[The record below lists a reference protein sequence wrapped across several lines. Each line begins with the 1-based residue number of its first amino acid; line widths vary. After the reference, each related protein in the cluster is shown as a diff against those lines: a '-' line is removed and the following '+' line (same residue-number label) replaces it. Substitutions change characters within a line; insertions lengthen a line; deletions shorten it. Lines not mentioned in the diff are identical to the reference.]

1 LRASSERALL
11 QIIIVGG
18 LKLQQGSL
26 RKLCRSCAL
35 TACLIAPA
43 SVGAEPQ
50 GDFPVLPLPPPIEG
64 VVGLPKPHPSGRLAH
79 VRLVRQEAQ
88 QRGLPPEV
96 ADAVAQVESAY
107 NPNAVGTVG
116 EVGLMQVR
124 STTAGML
131 GHSGTVAE
139 LHEPSTNVRYG
150 VRYLAEAWKLA
161 NGNLCRALMKYRAG
175 HGEERFSE
183 RSVEY
188 CRRARAHLASLGS
201 PLANAP
207 LPSVNF
213 IPSPQGSGPPRAAG
227 RRFAPKVAHAQDATR
242 RAKSRQLWAAHDLRM
257 KGIMSKVSSSSLRI
271 ASGI

>member
-1 LRASSERALL
+1 VTCKLL
-11 QIIIVGG
+11 LPI
-18 LKLQQGSL
+18 
-26 RKLCRSCAL
+26 CAVA
-35 TACLIAPA
+35 ACLVPLSAPA
-43 SVGAEPQ
+43 EPLS
-50 GDFPVLPLPPPIEG
+50 DLPTLPPPPPVEG
-64 VVGLPKPHPSGRLAH
+64 LSGFPKPHPIGRLTH

-124 STTAGML
+124 PTTAAML
-131 GHSGTVAE
+131 GHSGTITD
-139 LHEPSTNVRYG
+139 LYEPSTNIRYG

-161 NGNLCRALMKYRAG
+161 NGDLCRALMKYRAG
-175 HGEERFSE
+175 HGEERFSD

-188 CRRARAHLASLGS
+188 CRRARAHLSSLGS

-213 IPSPQGSGPPRAAG
+213 VPTAQSTAPTRLRAAV
-227 RRFAPKVAHAQDATR
+227 AAKVVNAQTAIK
-242 RAKSRQLWAAHDLRM
+242 RAKSKHLWAAHDARM
-257 KGIMSKVSSSSLRI
+257 KAILSKVSSASLRI
-271 ASGI
+271 ATGL

>member
-1 LRASSERALL
+1 
-11 QIIIVGG
+11 V
-18 LKLQQGSL
+18 QQRSV
-26 RKLCRSCAL
+26 RKLCRYLAL
-35 TACLIAPA
+35 LACVLAPVR
-43 SVGAEPQ
+43 VGAEPESH
-50 GDFPVLPLPPPIEG
+50 FPTLPLPPPVEG
-64 VVGLPKPHPSGRLAH
+64 LVGMPKPHPVGRLTH

-124 STTAGML
+124 PTTAAML
-131 GHSGTVAE
+131 GHSRAMAD
-139 LHEPSTNVRYG
+139 LHEPSTNIRYG

-161 NGNLCRALMKYRAG
+161 NGDLCRALMKYRAG

-201 PLANAP
+201 PLANAR
-207 LPSVNF
+207 LPTVNF
-213 IPSPQGSGPPRAAG
+213 VPTAQGTGPARVGAPG
-227 RRFAPKVAHAQDATR
+227 RRLEPKVANAQDAIR
-242 RAKSRQLWAAHDLRM
+242 RAKSAKSRQLWAAHDGRM
-257 KGIMSKVSSSSLRI
+257 KAIMSKISSASLRI
-271 ASGI
+271 AAGI

>member
-1 LRASSERALL
+1 M
-11 QIIIVGG
+11 
-18 LKLQQGSL
+18 QQGSSRNVWRYSAFVAYVL
-26 RKLCRSCAL
+26 
-35 TACLIAPA
+35 APVGA
-43 SVGAEPQ
+43 GAEPQ
-50 GDFPVLPLPPPIEG
+50 PNFPALPLPPSVEG
-64 VVGLPKPHPSGRLAH
+64 LIGIPKPHPIGRLTH

-124 STTAGML
+124 PTTAAML
-131 GHSGTVAE
+131 GHTGTIAD
-139 LHEPSTNVRYG
+139 LHEPSANIRYG

-161 NGNLCRALMKYRAG
+161 NGDLCRALMKYRAG
-175 HGEERFSE
+175 HGEERFSD

-188 CRRARAHLASLGS
+188 CRRARSHLASLGS

-213 IPSPQGSGPPRAAG
+213 VPTARGIGPARIRAAG
-227 RRFAPKVAHAQDATR
+227 RRLGAKVANAQEAIR
-242 RAKSRQLWAAHDLRM
+242 RAKSRQLWAAHDTRM
-257 KGIMSKVSSSSLRI
+257 RAIMSKVSSATLRI
-271 ASGI
+271 AAGI